1 VTLRGP
7 MRLRILGAAEEVTG
21 SNYLL
26 EAGGRR
32 ILVDCG
38 LFQGRDEERRNRDPF
53 PFVPSGIDA
62 VLLTHAHMDHS
73 GRIPLLA
80 KQGFKGKVLATLPTT
95 ELCEVLW
102 QDSAKLM
109 KEESEWKTKK
119 NLRKGLEKVEPL
131 YSQKDAE
138 GALALLSAVSYDD
151 IFEPAPGFRVR
162 FRDAGHILGSAIL
175 EVWIREEDRE
185 AKVVFSGDLG
195 PQQTVMERNPA
206 FIEDADVVVIESTY
220 GNRLHKSNQ
229 ETRAEFRGVMEA
241 ALKEHSKV
249 LIPTFAV
256 DRAQRILYELAL
268 MQQEGLFRGGIP
280 IYFDSPMGVK
290 ATEIYKDHLSLMS
303 AEIQEQ
309 LRKDQDP
316 YSPVGLR
323 YVERVED
330 SQTINAVES
339 AIVLAGSGMCNGG
352 RIVHHLKHNLWKR
365 NTHVIFVGYQA
376 QGTLGRRLVEG
387 EKTVRVAGEE
397 IEVKASLHTINGFSA
412 HADRDDLLAWASNFR
427 NGPLFVVTHG
437 EPASAVSLAEALK
450 AQGLRAEVP
459 AIGQEIEIRPS
470 APGVR
475 AETLAI
481 PCKAPE
487 APCLEAVKVLG
498 EISSILSALKEKAPE
513 MEDPAEVLP
522 LLIST
527 RTLLETARDRA
538 RRSG

>member
-1 VTLRGP
+1 VTLRGT
-7 MRLRILGAAEEVTG
+7 MRLKILGAAGEVTG

-80 KQGFKGKVLATLPTT
+80 KQGFKGKILATLPTT

-109 KEESEWKTKK
+109 KEEAEWKTKK

-175 EVWIREEDRE
+175 EVWIKEGDQE

-220 GNRLHKSNQ
+220 GNRLHKSNL
-229 ETRAEFRGVMEA
+229 ETRAEFRGVMNA

-268 MQQEGLFRGGIP
+268 MQQEGLFRDGIP

-316 YSPVGLR
+316 YSPMGLR
-323 YVERVED
+323 YVESVED
-330 SQTINAVES
+330 SQAINSVES

-397 IEVKASLHTINGFSA
+397 VEVKASLHTINGFSA

-437 EPASAVSLAEALK
+437 EPLSAESLAEALK
-450 AQGLRAEVP
+450 AQGQRAEVP
-459 AIGQEIEIRPS
+459 AVGQEIEIRPS

>member
-1 VTLRGP
+1 

-38 LFQGRDEERRNRDPF
+38 LFQGRDEERRNRDSF

-229 ETRAEFRGVMEA
+229 ETRAEFRGVMNA

-268 MQQEGLFRGGIP
+268 MQQEGLFRDGIP

-316 YSPVGLR
+316 YSPIGLR
-323 YVERVED
+323 YVESVED
-330 SQTINAVES
+330 SQAINAVES

>member
-1 VTLRGP
+1 MTLRGT
-7 MRLRILGAAEEVTG
+7 MRLKILGAAGEVTG

-80 KQGFKGKVLATLPTT
+80 KQGFKGKILATLPTT

-109 KEESEWKTKK
+109 KEEAEWKTKK

-175 EVWIREEDRE
+175 EVWIKEGDQE

-220 GNRLHKSNQ
+220 GNRLHKSNL
-229 ETRAEFRGVMEA
+229 ETRAEFRGVMNA

-268 MQQEGLFRGGIP
+268 MQQEGLFRDGIP

-316 YSPVGLR
+316 YSPMGLR
-323 YVERVED
+323 YVESVED
-330 SQTINAVES
+330 SQAINSVES

-397 IEVKASLHTINGFSA
+397 VEVKASLHTINGFSA

-437 EPASAVSLAEALK
+437 EPLSAESLAEALK
-450 AQGLRAEVP
+450 AQGQRAEVP
-459 AIGQEIEIRPS
+459 AVGQEIEIRPS